1 MKTYYWVSHSSARV
15 QEIVHDRLQKHTH
28 TPHTYTTSYTHHIQT
43 YTDTHTYAPKQNANF
58 LENPKRISRKCY
70 SKLHAE
76 LAITSVQS
84 KEEILNIDL
93 TATKNRAILR
103 GEKVAGRVEYTTNF
117 SFPLIAGQ

>member
-1 MKTYYWVSHSSARV
+1 M
-15 QEIVHDRLQKHTH
+15 
-28 TPHTYTTSYTHHIQT
+28 
-43 YTDTHTYAPKQNANF
+43 
-58 LENPKRISRKCY
+58 Y

-93 TATKNRAILR
+93 TATKNRAILK
-103 GEKVAGRVEYTTNF
+103 GAKVAGRMEYTTNF